1 MDGKGSAYRRQI
13 RSKVHISQTLIIES
27 IGFIGVIK
35 SDRKGAS
42 RQSLH
47 VWGRR
52 DDEREKRRE
61 EREQNW
67 TTVWRRVVQVLL
79 SHKAIDK

>member
-35 SDRKGAS
+35 SDRKGTS

-61 EREQNW
+61 ERTKLDYSLE
-67 TTVWRRVVQVLL
+67 TCSSSSSL
-79 SHKAIDK
+79 A